1 MNKRI
6 LIVACMMLLMAVG
19 LFAKQAQ
26 SLNTFE
32 SSPNPMDRAT
42 TIYLNFENPVS
53 VSITIENLAGDTL
66 RTIFS
71 GTCDKNASFLWER
84 DDEEGNYVPNGT
96 YFVNVSYQGRYTS
109 TKKTLI
115 LK

>member
-1 MNKRI
+1 MNKRN
-6 LIVACMMLLMAVG
+6 LLVACLMLLMAVG

-32 SSPNPMDRAT
+32 ISPNPMNRAT

-53 VSITIENLAGDTL
+53 VTITIENLAGDTI

-71 GTCDKNASFLWER
+71 GACEKNASFFWER
-84 DDEEGNYVPNGT
+84 DDAEGNYVPNGT
-96 YFVNVSYQGRYTS
+96 YFVTVSYQGRYTS